1 MHNLRATY
9 KTYTSNFE
17 RKVNI
22 STYLK
27 ILSKFF
33 LFYVDYVFRGFEVEF
48 PNRMGSVLIIGNKVK
63 PKLDENGNIKNLAP
77 NWAETKKLWDRDPE
91 AKKNK
96 TLVYCFNEHS
106 DGVRYKFLWS
116 KRRVILDNKNIYSL
130 RFTRDNKRLINSK
143 VKEGAEYLVK
153 M

>member
-9 KTYTSNFE
+9 KTYTATFE
-17 RKVNI
+17 KKVDIN
-22 STYLK
+22 TYLK

-33 LFYVDYVFRGFEVEF
+33 LFFMDYVFRGFEVSF
-48 PNRMGSVLIIGNKVK
+48 PNRMGSVLIIGKKVK
-63 PKLDENGNIKNLAP
+63 PKLDEEGNIKNLAP
-77 NWAETKKLWDRDPE
+77 NWAKTKELWDNDPE

-106 DGVRYKFLWS
+106 DGIRYKFLWS
-116 KRRVILDNKNIYSL
+116 KIRVILDNKNLFSI
-130 RFTRDNKRLINSK
+130 RFTRDNKRMINTK

-153 M
+153 N